1 MRGREEGHVVPR
13 GASDIALFR
22 SFASAWPDVA
32 SRVRA
37 GSLVGRLDGW
47 IGEWGR
53 PEIAQRRQ
61 R

>member
-1 MRGREEGHVVPR
+1 MRGREEGHVVPS
-13 GASDIALFR
+13 GASVIALP
-22 SFASAWPDVA
+22 SFASASDVA

-47 IGEWGR
+47 TGEWGR